1 MRRRKGDDISGWIV
15 LDKPLGMTSAAAV
28 GAVRYL
34 FGAQKAGHAG
44 TLDPM
49 ATGVLP
55 IAFGE
60 ATKTVSYVVAADK
73 HYSFTIRWG
82 EARTTDDAEGEVVEQ
97 SATRPAEDAIRSA
110 LSRFMGTIDQTPPA
124 YSAIKIAGRRAYDL
138 ARNAEAP
145 VLAPRPVVIKR
156 LALIDMPDQDHARFE
171 MECGKG
177 TYVRSLAR
185 DLARALDTVGYVA
198 ELRRLR
204 VGAFREDAAISLAE
218 LREVGHSAV
227 HKQHLIP
234 VETALD
240 DIPALALTE
249 EEAERLRHGRAVEVL
264 RTSDR
269 ALLGQVGDGAIVWVQ
284 SAGRA
289 VALTRVDGH
298 QIRPVR
304 ILNL

>member
-1 MRRRKGDDISGWIV
+1 VRQRTGDGINGWLV
-15 LDKPLGMTSAAAV
+15 LDKPIGMTSATAV
-28 GAVRYL
+28 GIARRL
-34 FGAQKAGHAG
+34 LGARKAGHAG
-44 TLDPM
+44 TLDPL
-49 ATGVLP
+49 ATGILP

-73 HYSFTIRWG
+73 HYSFTVRWG
-82 EARTTDDAEGEVVEQ
+82 ISRTTDDAEGEVVEE
-97 SATRPAEDAIRSA
+97 SAIRPSEEDIAAA
-110 LSRFMGTIDQTPPA
+110 LPGFTGKFDQIPPA

-138 ARNAEAP
+138 ARAAEAP
-145 VLAPRPVVIKR
+145 DLAARPVVIKR
-156 LALIDMPDQDHARFE
+156 FALLDMPDRDHARFE
-171 MECGKG
+171 IECGKG

-185 DLARALDTVGYVA
+185 DLARALHTVA
-198 ELRRLR
+198 HITQLRRHR
-204 VGAFREDAAISLAE
+204 VGTFREEAAISLE
-218 LREVGHSAV
+218 EIRKVGHSAV
-227 HKQHLIP
+227 HKQYLIP

-264 RTSDR
+264 RMSDR
-269 ALLGQVGDGAIVWVQ
+269 ALLGQVGDGAIVWAQ